1 MAKQEIVYT
10 LEHVADAIGGLAFD
24 LPLDPNNDFGMT
36 VGDELHNID
45 YNLSRIADSLEEL
58 VKIVKLK

>member
-10 LEHVADAIGGLAFD
+10 LEHVADAIDNLHD
-24 LPLDPNNDFGMT
+24 LPLDPKNDFNMT

-58 VKIVKLK
+58 VKIVKQK